1 MPCSSTLLNET
12 AERIAMRRTD
22 SHSCIVI
29 ACEAQRAKLAR
40 RIKADVKPVPHETAV
55 QLLDPLTRVEDGL
68 VEFLLATAACKQSV
82 EAEVPRREDFNCDP
96 PSTGHSRVQ
105 FGETLAVLKKVNVSI
120 CPRADAATL
129 VPRRLWRCASARPG
143 AENDCLLRRRSLGV
157 WRLAELVPLQRRS
170 DDLAEQQHIDAKVLG
185 DCWPRTRRHPL
196 AQIAETLVLNPSTAD
211 QSQRRTLPNRNA
223 YASFP
228 EEQQPM

>member
-96 PSTGHSRVQ
+96 PQYRSFSR
-105 FGETLAVLKKVNVSI
+105 AVW
-120 CPRADAATL
+120 RD
-129 VPRRLWRCASARPG
+129 PRRAQEGQC
-143 AENDCLLRRRSLGV
+143 
-157 WRLAELVPLQRRS
+157 
-170 DDLAEQQHIDAKVLG
+170 QHL
-185 DCWPRTRRHPL
+185 
-196 AQIAETLVLNPSTAD
+196 ST
-211 QSQRRTLPNRNA
+211 S
-223 YASFP
+223 
-228 EEQQPM
+228 